1 MSEPRTRFDEADAAR
16 LAEGLGLDLV
26 AEPFDLEEFRIGLNV
41 ELEHGSR
48 SAETDV
54 THDDPLATAKI
65 ALAHL
70 REIPDYYTRLVAMER
85 EAEGRSNV

>member
-1 MSEPRTRFDEADAAR
+1 MSEPLTRFGEADAAR
-16 LAEGLGLDLV
+16 LAEALGLDLV

-48 SAETDV
+48 TAETDV

-85 EAEGRSNV
+85 QAEGYPTI